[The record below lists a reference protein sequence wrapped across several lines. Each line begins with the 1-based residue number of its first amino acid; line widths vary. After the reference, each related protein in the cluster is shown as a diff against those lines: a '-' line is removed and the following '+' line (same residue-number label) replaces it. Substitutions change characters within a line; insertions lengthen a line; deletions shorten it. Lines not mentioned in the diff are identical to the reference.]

1 MLKLF
6 LVAGEASGDARGAEL
21 MKSLLARDSSIEFF
35 GLGCPQ
41 MRAIAG
47 EHFHDWSDR
56 AVIGLL
62 DVLKNYGYFK
72 RKFEHALAQILQLR
86 PDAVIFIDYPGFNLR
101 LAKALKER
109 REP

>member
-1 MLKLF
+1 MQQRRRGAQSFRLSGNRRARTGGGNHTDYRTAKRRELSMPKLF

-21 MKSLLARDSSIEFF
+21 MKSLLARDSSIEFS
-35 GLGCPQ
+35 GLGGPQ

-62 DVLKNYGYFK
+62 DVLKNY
-72 RKFEHALAQILQLR
+72 
-86 PDAVIFIDYPGFNLR
+86 
-101 LAKALKER
+101 
-109 REP
+109 